1 MFIKKHISFNV
12 NTYKILWDFHKRHI
26 ADSLSFK
33 YQNIMLNALNN
44 EKLNSFYNKKDLG
57 IWNGCFGCMS
67 VVKYDYLKLIDSEYR
82 LASVIPYITCRDARC
97 AFERIIGCLLQINVK
112 EASLFGSIHYYCTWG
127 LSFDEYKKN
136 KYSNDLPIIK
146 VWTGR

>member
-1 MFIKKHISFNV
+1 
-12 NTYKILWDFHKRHI
+12 
-26 ADSLSFK
+26 
-33 YQNIMLNALNN
+33 MLNALNN
-44 EKLNSFYNKKDLG
+44 EKLNSFYNKKDIG

-136 KYSNDLPIIK
+136 KYSNDLPIII